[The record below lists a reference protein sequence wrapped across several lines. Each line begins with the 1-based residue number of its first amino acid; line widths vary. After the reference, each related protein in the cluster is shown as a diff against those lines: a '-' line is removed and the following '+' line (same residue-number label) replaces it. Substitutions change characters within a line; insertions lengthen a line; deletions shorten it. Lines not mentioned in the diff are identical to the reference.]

1 MDNLSH
7 GRVIGIDVSRDWL
20 DIHCL
25 PDGLQCRMPNEPKG
39 HAAIADIA
47 RDRDAVVCFESTG
60 GQEWQ
65 LWETLEEEGVIAR
78 QVPPAQVKA
87 FARSR
92 GTRAKTDR
100 IDAEL
105 IARFFAFRPDAGRRL
120 PTENLRLLRAL
131 TSKRAQIVEMRKRLL
146 AQIRAHQKLGTAE
159 MFDSVD
165 TDLKARLDCLIK
177 ALEDRIGA
185 AISSDDLLAETAGV
199 LRSIPGIGPVAS
211 TMLIAEM
218 PELGAIT
225 GEQAAALVGLAPVAH
240 DSGTLRGKRTIAG
253 GRRALRH
260 VMFQAALV
268 AAHHNPSMK
277 TFADRLRKAGKPH
290 KVIITAVARKL
301 VTVAN
306 ALCKNRQKWT
316 PSTA

>member
-20 DIHCL
+20 DLHCL
-25 PDGLQCRMPNEPKG
+25 PDGLQCRMPNGPEG
-39 HAAIADIA
+39 HAAVSDLA
-47 RDRDAVVCFESTG
+47 RNRDAVVCFESTG

-65 LWETLEEEGVIAR
+65 LWETLEAEGVIAR

-120 PTENLRLLRAL
+120 PTEKLRSLRAL

-165 TDLKARLDCLIK
+165 SDLKARLDCLIK
-177 ALEDRIGA
+177 ELEDKIGA
-185 AISSDDLLAETAGV
+185 TLSGDVLLAETAGV

-218 PELGAIT
+218 PELGTIT
-225 GEQAAALVGLAPVAH
+225 GEQAAALVGLAPVAQ

-277 TFADRLRKAGKPH
+277 AFADRLRKAGKPH

-301 VTVAN
+301 VNLAN
-306 ALCKNRQKWT
+306 ALCKSRQKWK